1 MSQSVHQ
8 LLKTA
13 ADQGNL
19 SRISS
24 QLLANAD
31 LGQQIQQ
38 GMGSPIEAV
47 TASEIVVV
55 QQLIDDSGSIRFVAG
70 NTEAV
75 REGSNGAIEALQ
87 KTKQAQA
94 GSIFAALRFLN
105 DGVLYDI
112 RPIAG
117 AELLTTSNFN
127 PDGGTPLYDQTI
139 VLCGTAIAKA
149 QEYQNNGIAVRTI
162 NLIVTDG
169 HDQHSQH
176 SIADCASVV
185 QDLLK
190 TEMHI
195 VAAIGITDGTTDFQ
209 TIFRGMGIPD
219 QWILTPQN
227 RATEIRK
234 AFALASQSAVRAS
247 QGSASF
253 SQTAMGGF
261 GK

>member
-13 ADQGNL
+13 ADRGNL

-31 LGQQIQQ
+31 LGQQIQM
-38 GMGSPIEAV
+38 GMGTPIDAV
-47 TASEIVVV
+47 TASEVVILM
-55 QQLIDDSGSIRFVAG
+55 QLIDDSGSIRFVPG

-105 DGVLYDI
+105 GTVLYDI
-112 RPIAG
+112 RPIVG
-117 AELLTTSNFN
+117 AELLTPSNFN
-127 PDGGTPLYDQTI
+127 PVGGTPLYDQTM
-139 VLCGTAIAKA
+139 VLCGTAIAKT
-149 QEYQNNGIAVRTI
+149 QEYQSKGVSVRTI
-162 NLIVTDG
+162 SLIVTDG
-169 HDQHSQH
+169 DDLHSQH
-176 SIADCASVV
+176 SIQDCASVV
-185 QDLLK
+185 TDLLK
-190 TEMHI
+190 SEMHI
-195 VAAIGITDGTTDFQ
+195 VAAIGITDGKTDFRR
-209 TIFRGMGIPD
+209 IFQEMGIPD
-219 QWILTPQN
+219 QWILTPQKN
-227 RATEIRK
+227 PTEIRK
-234 AFALASQSAVRAS
+234 AFAMASQSAVRAS

-261 GK
+261 AK